1 MLKKISLITLLLLT
15 EIAFAQV
22 SPSTQRYRN
31 DEYGNI
37 QYRREGVMDGNQIR
51 TLFYNNGEVGQW
63 PYQPSGEWPKGT
75 GHSYLDGVAVLIST
89 EITAPGTG
97 TIVHPLQTSYREWMD
112 KDPVTGEIWGFEPL
126 PGYNN
131 PSSKKPSINTDPLTW
146 PSNWPA
152 ALDLTPEWDKNWYG
166 YFGRGVLNSEFETFF
181 VMDDSKDKEYMRNPF
196 FFYPIAADTNRGG
209 LGLRVEVRGFQ
220 WSHVLAEDII
230 FWHYDIVNISD
241 FAYPKTVFG
250 FYTDC
255 GVGGTDDSED
265 DNASFDLIADLAY
278 CYDDNGLGLPDNW
291 KTGYYGYAYLES
303 PGNGIDAIDN
313 DQDGMIDE
321 KRDDGIDNDG
331 DWLPYLDING
341 NGKWDADQNEPL
353 NNDVGKDGVGPFD
366 RQYTGPDQGEGDGVV
381 TDGEPNFDKTDKD
394 ESDQIGLTALSIYR
408 LGQGGTGGGWA
419 KDDEPMWNRMVAGS
433 FDTSLQRANI
443 SMVFASGPFP
453 LQQGTR
459 ERFSMSLLFG
469 EDLNDILFNKE
480 TVQQIYNAN
489 YNFSKPPIK
498 PELTAVPGDGKVFL
512 YWDNIAEESRDPFLG
527 FQNNDPTQG
536 YKKDFEGY
544 MIYRSTEPEFNDIKL
559 ITDSKGST
567 KYWKPLVQYDLKDSI
582 MGPDPIGIN
591 GAHFWRG
598 SESGLRY
605 SYVDTDVNNGVRY
618 YYACVSYDQGDPKYG
633 TAGLQPSECTKIITE
648 DFAGNLQF
656 VDINCAVVVPNAP
669 AAGYVPP
676 NIVGDTKSVTTGI
689 GSGALQMTILDPAA
703 VQSGAAYQIE
713 FTSNTTYPLYK
724 TLSYKIIKTLNGVT
738 DTIKTIDSSYF
749 GSERVSP
756 PFDGMAIS
764 VLNDTSVAIN
774 DSLTGWLIRNNNLT
788 VFASKDATPVR
799 GIAWPADYEITF
811 SDTPQD
817 TCFIQSPPIYTRFP
831 VNFKV
836 WNKTEQKYSKVAVKD
851 NDGSGNLSIGDQI
864 QILEFQGSVAQ
875 TNVRFAWNLS
885 YDVPFDPNATLQ
897 YPANGDKYVITTTK
911 PFKTGDKFLFSTQG
925 VVIDNNLAKNQLGK
939 VDVVPNPYLGAAT
952 WERRNLNSTGRG
964 DRKIDFINLPG
975 ECTVRIYTITGQL
988 IKTLVKSSTF
998 SDGSLSWNLVT
1009 DDGMDAAYGVYIYHV
1024 DAPNVGEHI
1033 GKFALIK

>member
-15 EIAFAQV
+15 EIVFAQV

-181 VMDDSKDKEYMRNPF
+181 VMDDSKDKEYTRNPF

-331 DWLPYLDING
+331 DWLPYLDINA

-394 ESDQIGLTALSIYR
+394 ESDQIGLTAVSIYR

-544 MIYRSTEPEFNDIKL
+544 LIYRSTEPEFNDVKL
-559 ITDSKGST
+559 ITDSKGSA

-618 YYACVSYDQGDPKYG
+618 YYACVSYDQGDPKFG
-633 TAGLQPSECTKIITE
+633 SAGLQPSECTKIITE

-656 VDINCAVVVPNAP
+656 VDLNCAVVVPNAP

-676 NIVGDTKSVTTGI
+676 NIVGDTKSVTSGI
-689 GSGALQMTILDPAA
+689 GSGALQITVLDPAA
-703 VQSGAAYQIE
+703 VQNGAAYQIE

-738 DTIKTIDSSYF
+738 DTLKTIDSSYF

-756 PFDGMAIS
+756 PFDGMVIS
-764 VLNDTSVAIN
+764 VLNDTAVAIN
-774 DSLTGWLIRNNNLT
+774 DSLTGWLVRNNNLT
-788 VFASKDATPVR
+788 VFPSKDATPVR

-811 SDTPQD
+811 FDTPQD
-817 TCFIQSPPIYTRFP
+817 TCFIQSPPIYTKFP

-897 YPANGDKYVITTTK
+897 YPANGDKFVITTTK
-911 PFKTGDKFLFSTQG
+911 PFKTGDKFLFSTKG
-925 VVIDNNLAKNQLGK
+925 VAIDNNLAKNQLGK
-939 VDVVPNPYLGAAT
+939 VDVVPNPYLGAAA

-988 IKTLVKSSTF
+988 IKTLYKNSTVQ
-998 SDGSLSWNLVT
+998 DGSLSWNLVT